1 MNSRISLLA
10 SLLLFTPFA
19 SQAQQRV
26 GLTPIATVVPQFG
39 TPPSFGIETGITC
52 PTPSLNSSGF
62 AADADNWA
70 SYPDTTGGRTGYGN
84 FGVLGGINI
93 PFGGSLSRFCAD
105 YAAQKNKIQALNRQA
120 RELSN
125 ANFII
130 TSCAG
135 FIARKI
141 DVGSQAFIDAFPLFA
156 KCKDITAR
164 SKTEIIKLDP
174 APPSVAPTIDFPKAT
189 PVIIVP

>member
-1 MNSRISLLA
+1 MMNSRISLLA

-70 SYPDTTGGRTGYGN
+70 SHPDTTGGRTGYGN

-120 RELSN
+120 QELSN
-125 ANFII
+125 ANF
-130 TSCAG
+130 SSPHAPVSLLARLMLVLRHSLMLFL
-135 FIARKI
+135 FIRNARI
-141 DVGSQAFIDAFPLFA
+141 L
-156 KCKDITAR
+156 
-164 SKTEIIKLDP
+164 L
-174 APPSVAPTIDFPKAT
+174 PSVKRRSSWIQPHLLLPQLPISPRLRL
-189 PVIIVP
+189 